1 MASNSFKRF
10 GIDHLSPSS
19 LNLWRAQPGWW
30 VQRYIRRIKDEDNA
44 AMAVGKAVED
54 GLAVCL
60 RTGVIGL
67 GVNAAI
73 EGYKLNY
80 RGPEDKEREAMIGP
94 MLRVLQK
101 WTPPSELNATQIKIE
116 HWLDPIPVPLIG
128 FVDFGFDG
136 IDIDLKTTKACP
148 SSPRADHI
156 RQVSLY
162 RAARGR
168 WGGLLYVTD
177 KRHAYYEVTDEMM
190 EIGLKDLRS
199 AALSLNN
206 FLARCD
212 TADDA
217 VKSLP
222 LDWDSFYAPKNK
234 ELVTA

>member
-30 VQRYIRRIKDEDNA
+30 VQRYIRRIKDEDNS
-44 AMAVGKAVED
+44 AMARGKAVEN
-54 GLAVCL
+54 GLEVYL
-60 RTGVIGL
+60 RSGVL
-67 GVNAAI
+67 GVAVGAAL
-73 EGYKLNY
+73 ETYKMNY
-80 RGPEDKEREAMIGP
+80 NGAPDLEQESLIQP
-94 MLRVLQK
+94 MLRTLRM
-101 WTPPSELNATQIKIE
+101 WMPPSGLNATQIKIE

-234 ELVTA
+234 ELVA